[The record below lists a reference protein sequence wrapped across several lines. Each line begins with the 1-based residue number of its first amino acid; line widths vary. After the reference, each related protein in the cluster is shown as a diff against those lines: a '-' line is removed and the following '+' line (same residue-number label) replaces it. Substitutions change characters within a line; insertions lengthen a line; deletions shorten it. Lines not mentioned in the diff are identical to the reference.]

1 MNELYEIVSRLATP
15 ISKLSFD
22 VVEAR
27 KEIGADG
34 VSCWALKVVAQ
45 KTPEQLE
52 AENEGAD
59 DADNE

>member
-27 KEIGADG
+27 KEIDADG
-34 VSCWALKVVAQ
+34 VSFWTLKIAVQ

-52 AENEGAD
+52 KGNGEAD
-59 DADNE
+59 DADNK

>member
-15 ISKLSFD
+15 ISEVSFD

-27 KEIGADG
+27 KEIGSDG
-34 VSCWALKVVAQ
+34 ASCWTLKVVTQ

-52 AENEGAD
+52 AENGGA
-59 DADNE
+59 E

>member
-27 KEIGADG
+27 KEIDADG
-34 VSCWALKVVAQ
+34 VSFWTLKIAVQ

-52 AENEGAD
+52 AETGGAS
-59 DADNE
+59 DADNQ